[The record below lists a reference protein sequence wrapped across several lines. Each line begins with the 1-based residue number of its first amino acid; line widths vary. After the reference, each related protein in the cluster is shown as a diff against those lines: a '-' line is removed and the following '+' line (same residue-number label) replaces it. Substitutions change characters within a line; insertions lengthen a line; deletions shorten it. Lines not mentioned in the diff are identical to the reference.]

1 MAKAAFDRTR
11 QASIAASL
19 VANFTE
25 ETVFPNNAFT

>member
-1 MAKAAFDRTR
+1 MAKAAFDWTR

-25 ETVFPNNAFT
+25 EAVFPNNAFT